1 MDSRHDPGI
10 DWATIDTVLLDMD
23 GTLLDRH
30 FDDYFWEQYVPEHY
44 SLLHDLPVEEAK
56 KELLA
61 RYRRVENT
69 LEWTDLDY
77 WSGQLGLDIPGLKA
91 GLTHLIDVHPF
102 VVDFLLFCRDRGKK
116 IYLVTNAH
124 RKTLAIKLEK
134 TAIGRLFDRIVCAEE
149 VGLAKEDIRFWER
162 LERLLT
168 FARTRALL
176 ADDTEKVLRA
186 AERHGIARLIFVA
199 RPSSR
204 KPLTFSRRYPSIE
217 YFIELIP
224 EQERRKTGRT
234 KKPAQEN
241 QRSFP

>member
-10 DWATIDTVLLDMD
+10 DWAATDTVLLDMD
-23 GTLLDRH
+23 GTLLDKH

-44 SLLHDLPVEEAK
+44 SLLHDLPVETAK
-56 KELLA
+56 KELRE

-69 LEWTDLDY
+69 LQWTDLDY

-91 GLTHLIDVHPF
+91 RLTHLIDVHPF
-102 VVDFLLFCRDRGKK
+102 VVDFLHFCRDKGKK

-124 RKTLAIKLEK
+124 RKTLDIKLEK
-134 TAIGRLFDRIVCAEE
+134 TEIGSLFDRIVCAEE
-149 VGLAKEDIRFWER
+149 VGLAKEDVRFWER
-162 LERLLT
+162 LERMLG
-168 FARTRALL
+168 FDKARTLL
-176 ADDTEKVLRA
+176 ADDTEKVLHA

-224 EQERRKTGRT
+224 ERERGERGRT
-234 KKPAQEN
+234 DRPPAGDR
-241 QRSFP
+241 RSFH